1 MVKIKQG
8 DIIHA
13 PFLSEK
19 LKVIT
24 TRAHLGDVELTYNEW
39 IAARRLGDKYW
50 LYIVAN
56 VRENP
61 TLYVIQNPA
70 ENLKPVEHREIK
82 YLIPIEEWKN
92 KGEKVEF

>member
-1 MVKIKQG
+1 M
-8 DIIHA
+8 
-13 PFLSEK
+13 
-19 LKVIT
+19 
-24 TRAHLGDVELTYNEW
+24 GDVELTYNEW
-39 IAARRLGDKYW
+39 IAARRLGGDKYW

-56 VRENP
+56 VRENPP

-82 YLIPIEEWKN
+82 YLIPPIEEWKN